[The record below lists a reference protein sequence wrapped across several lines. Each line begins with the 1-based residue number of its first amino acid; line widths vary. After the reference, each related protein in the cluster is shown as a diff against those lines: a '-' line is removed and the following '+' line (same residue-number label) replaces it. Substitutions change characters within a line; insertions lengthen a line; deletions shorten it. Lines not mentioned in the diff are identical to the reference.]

1 MTVEQAPPPPGLVYI
16 LGWWREVSTAPLM
29 SAVVLTAR
37 PRAQTGVAHIADD
50 AGNVMYGV
58 GVSAAT
64 DPEGR
69 ALLTLVWVEG
79 AVYDV
84 EFGGV
89 KGTLRCDDWDEGST
103 VPFTGIRGLPGGDG
117 IADPLTWDAVISGL
131 NGRIAAQV
139 APVVEDYFT
148 APPPLDM
155 VIDGAVED
163 YLTAHPVTAEA
174 ISGGVDLDNAPLD
187 RVAYTAGA
195 GGGAWADLHY
205 PANVA
210 GVVPTYRL
218 VNGSDSHAVQTFT
231 SREPTPRMWTRGK
244 TSGTWGAWTLVGPSS
259 ASAGTITGT
268 TDLDTLPVGS
278 TMGTAGPAASPG
290 WVALHYPVLAV
301 GSITTTGLTD
311 NAAHVV
317 QTFTT
322 DTGTMYVRRR
332 TSGTWGAWTQVGK
345 SALPASYG
353 AIDLNTLTR
362 GTRQAHSGAFTNGPA
377 GMAAG
382 MVETTAIQDSDT
394 YLLQVATEWTYAD
407 VPGRIWTRRKSNTT
421 WGAWTLVGP
430 VDTSLYPK
438 LPAVRTASGF
448 KAPRCPITLG
458 HNTSGSAPVTNGAV
472 RLPIRWGA
480 KPTRIRP
487 IIADVD
493 IRAGIRSTTADIVIT
508 GVWVA
513 AYDESTGAVSNLTQ
527 ISAGGTI
534 PAGGDWVGTW
544 APFPAAITGD
554 AWCLI
559 YGYTGTPSCQN
570 RGFAQQHTDPAQA
583 GTTSTGWTTTMN
595 APFAVSLD
603 VEVPN
608 GTPVVM
614 YVGDSL
620 LCGQGATKGTFEGIA
635 NVHARSIKA
644 IPVLA
649 CSAGDTV
656 QGMTTF
662 TAYKW
667 SRFAGMASPDAV
679 LLEAGVNDI
688 GNGTTADALQGYTA
702 TLVTWL
708 AQQYGPVHL
717 STITPREGATASQK
731 AERAAYNTW
740 LRSAPLGVRDVHDV
754 TLTMQQPG
762 DPDLLVDAYDAGD
775 GLHFTTAGHA
785 AYAAAISRPL
795 TSPPVAYQAVV

>member
-1 MTVEQAPPPPGLVYI
+1 MSGATSGRGLPYPTGGDPVVVHTDLQAL
-16 LGWWREVSTAPLM
+16 
-29 SAVVLTAR
+29 AVKTD
-37 PRAQTGVAHIADD
+37 TEIGVAVD
-50 AGNVMYGV
+50 A
-58 GVSAAT
+58 
-64 DPEGR
+64 
-69 ALLTLVWVEG
+69 
-79 AVYDV
+79 
-84 EFGGV
+84 V
-89 KGTLRCDDWDEGST
+89 KPQPIGST
-103 VPFTGIRGLPGGDG
+103 VDLDDVALLDKVSETGGATD
-117 IADPLTWDAVISGL
+117 W
-131 NGRIAAQV
+131 AAQ
-139 APVVEDYFT
+139 
-148 APPPLDM
+148 
-155 VIDGAVED
+155 
-163 YLTAHPVTAEA
+163 
-174 ISGGVDLDNAPLD
+174 N
-187 RVAYTAGA
+187 
-195 GGGAWADLHY
+195 Y

-210 GVVPTYRL
+210 GVVSTYRL
-218 VNGSDSHAVQTFT
+218 IPGSSAHAVQTFT
-231 SREPTPRMWTRGK
+231 SREPIPRLWLRPK
-244 TSGTWGAWTLVGPSS
+244 TADTWGAWQQIGPGDFPRKVLG
-259 ASAGTITGT
+259 AGTDANSL
-268 TDLDTLPVGS
+268 TDVPMNTVAQTSG
-278 TMGTAGPAASPG
+278 GTANTPAG
-290 WVALHYPVLAV
+290 VGVLMHYGVNTSTAY
-301 GSITTTGLTD
+301 G
-311 NAAHVV
+311 V
-317 QTFTT
+317 QMFVSSTNRVWTRYKST
-322 DTGTMYVRRR
+322 
-332 TSGTWGAWTQVGK
+332 TWGAWVEIGAGK
-345 SALPASYG
+345 LPAAYG

-362 GTRQAHSGAFTNGPA
+362 GTRQAHTGAFTNGPP

-382 MVETTAIQDSDT
+382 MVETTAILDNDT
-394 YLLQVATEWTYAD
+394 YLLQTAYEWTYSSDAA
-407 VPGRIWTRRKSNTT
+407 PRIWIRRKNAAGWSP
-421 WGAWTLVGP
+421 WSLVGP
-430 VDTSLYPK
+430 VDTSPYPT
-438 LPAVRTASGF
+438 LPAARTASGF

-472 RLPIRWGA
+472 RLPIKWGA

-534 PAGGDWVGTW
+534 PAGGDWVGAW
-544 APFPAAITGD
+544 APFPAAITSD

-559 YGYTGTPSCQN
+559 YGYTGTPACQN
-570 RGFAQQHTDPAQA
+570 RGFAHQHTDPAQA

-667 SRFAGMASPDAV
+667 TRFAGMASPDAV

-688 GNGTTADALQGYTA
+688 GGGSTAAALQGYTA

-708 AQQYGPVHL
+708 AQKYGPVHL
-717 STITPREGATASQK
+717 STITPSEGATASQK

-740 LRSAPLGVRDVHDV
+740 IRSAPLGVRDVHDV
-754 TLTMQQPG
+754 ALTMQQPG

-795 TSPPVAYQAVV
+795 TTPPVAYQAL